1 MTGCEEFEIMS
12 VEDMPDQRL
21 VHYYECVRQQV
32 EADRA
37 GNHKF
42 MMNPTVQQY
51 ADQLQSEMIKRGL
64 EHSPIQWPPEMARKH
79 RKVVD
84 EDGQQESNPVP
95 IGKSPMIG
103 MQTHEEMQDD
113 LTKNPA
119 ERTDHPSLSGAIR
132 SS

>member
-1 MTGCEEFEIMS
+1 MS
-12 VEDMPDQRL
+12 VEDMPDERL
-21 VHYYECVRQQV
+21 VRYYENVRQQV

-64 EHSPIQWPPEMARKH
+64 EHSPIQWPQEMARKY

-84 EDGQQESNPVP
+84 EDGQQ
-95 IGKSPMIG
+95 KSDPLAKGNSSMIG
-103 MQTHEEMQDD
+103 VQTREEMQD
-113 LTKNPA
+113 LIKNPA
-119 ERTDHPSLSGAIR
+119 ERNDHPSLSGAIR
-132 SS
+132 SLVERGLKAKK

>member
-1 MTGCEEFEIMS
+1 MS
-12 VEDMPDQRL
+12 VEHMPDERL
-21 VHYYECVRQQV
+21 VHYYENVRQQV

-42 MMNPTVQQY
+42 MMNPTVKQY

-64 EHSPIQWPPEMARKH
+64 EHSPIQWPQEMARKP

-95 IGKSPMIG
+95 
-103 MQTHEEMQDD
+103 Q
-113 LTKNPA
+113 
-119 ERTDHPSLSGAIR
+119 GAY
-132 SS
+132 SAHG